1 MKSIKTA
8 ILWIL
13 IGLLLGLWFGV
24 NLGRDKP
31 IYSNPFD
38 ADTLEDRARDAGEAA
53 GELLEETGRA
63 IRDTLKDE

>member
-1 MKSIKTA
+1 MKAIKNA
-8 ILWIL
+8 ILWIIL
-13 IGLLLGLWFGV
+13 GLLLGLWFGV
-24 NLGRDKP
+24 NIGRDKP
-31 IYSNPFD
+31 VYSNPFD

>member
-24 NLGRDKP
+24 NIGRDKP